1 MGQLNE
7 AQIYAVLTEIFR
19 EVFRNPGLALTPDT
33 DPGCIAG
40 WDSFAQVNII
50 VAAEHRFGV
59 RFRATEAYK
68 LKSVA
73 GLVNALTLKLS

>member
-7 AQIYAVLTEIFR
+7 TQIYAVLTEIFR
-19 EVFRNPGLALTPDT
+19 EIFRNPELSLTPDI
-33 DPGCIAG
+33 DANRLAG

-50 VAAEHRFGV
+50 VATEQRFGV

-73 GLVNALTLKLS
+73 ELVNALSLKLS